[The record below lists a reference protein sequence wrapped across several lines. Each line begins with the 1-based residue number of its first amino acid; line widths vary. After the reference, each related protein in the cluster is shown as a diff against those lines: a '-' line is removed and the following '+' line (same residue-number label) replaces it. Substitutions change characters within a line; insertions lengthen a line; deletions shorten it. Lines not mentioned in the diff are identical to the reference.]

1 MKASHL
7 PARIAAGGYILHAG
21 LQKWKGDE
29 ALAEGLHGMAKG
41 AYPVVADVEPPK
53 FLRLL
58 AGTEIAVGAAL
69 LTPIVPSRLA
79 GAALT
84 AFSGGLLGM
93 YARTPE
99 LRQPGSIWPS
109 QKGTAVSKD
118 AWLFGIGLSLLT
130 SGRRR

>member
-1 MKASHL
+1 MLCVHREQDPGHTGATQVDRSEL
-7 PARIAAGGYILHAG
+7 TLSG
-21 LQKWKGDE
+21 
-29 ALAEGLHGMAKG
+29 EGLDRPRVGGHGRITHDWWHG
-41 AYPVVADVEPPK
+41 RYGDRSGP
-53 FLRLL
+53 L
-58 AGTEIAVGAAL
+58 AAV

-118 AWLFGIGLSLLT
+118 AWLFGIGLSLLA